1 MRVGGLQAGRVG
13 LRRLPFT
20 PHARGSVGNMTDR
33 ERLALWQK
41 ICPVCRHPIY
51 AGDSLHHWLIRR
63 DKNKLELD
71 VIGYNLLLV
80 HQDHHV
86 PEPPE
91 FGYKCACLVLGEMDI
106 GPEEIE
112 DWVASLSYKVPRE
125 LPSHYYD
132 ARLELF
138 GY

>member
-1 MRVGGLQAGRVG
+1 
-13 LRRLPFT
+13 
-20 PHARGSVGNMTDR
+20 MTDR

-41 ICPVCRHPIY
+41 KCPVCRQSIW

-63 DKNKLELD
+63 DKNKPELD

-80 HQDHHV
+80 HQNCHV
-86 PEPPE
+86 PEPPQ
-91 FGYKCACLVLGEMDI
+91 FGLKCALMVLGEMNI

-112 DWVASLSYKVPRE
+112 DWVASLPYKVKRE
-125 LPSHYYD
+125 LPGHYYK

-138 GY
+138 GR